1 MCGGRSP
8 RRAGPQARCYAEAMF
23 TLGRRSC
30 SSFVI
35 ASALGITSVAV
46 AQPPKP
52 GPEGDARFQVF
63 LQGQMVGNEDVGVA
77 RVDGGW
83 QIVSTGRLAAPLD
96 VTLRRAEIRYNADWT
111 PVSLSIDAAIR
122 GQTVDLS
129 TTFAGTTATSRFPQ
143 AGEMTE
149 KADTVARD
157 TIVLPNN
164 IFAAYAALAVRL
176 ASASP
181 AAEVKV
187 YVAPQAEV
195 TAVLK
200 EVATQRVETAER
212 AFTARQYRLTMK
224 NPGGGLDVDVWADDA
239 TRLLRVTIPAIQ
251 LDVVREDLASA
262 FARVPKFHREGDEDV
277 RIPST
282 GFSLAASV
290 SRPRQLPPP
299 RSPKQPARLPT
310 VVLVPGSGPVDRDE
324 TVGGIPIFGELASA
338 LADAGF
344 LVVRYDKRGVGQ
356 SGGRPESA
364 TLTDY
369 AEDVRAVVRWARKR
383 KDVDE
388 KRLFVVG
395 HSEGAW
401 AALLAASRE
410 KRIARVVSIA
420 GPGTTGSELVLEQQ
434 RRALERMTISD
445 AERTG
450 KIALQKKIMSAVTT
464 GQGWEGVP
472 DDLRRQAESP
482 WFASFLA
489 FDPAEIVNKVRQ
501 PLLVVQ
507 AELDRQVPAHHAA
520 RLVELARARKKNAGI
535 EIVTL
540 EGVNHLLVPST
551 TGEVEEYGSLT
562 GRHVT
567 PKAAQ
572 AIAAWLGK

>member
-1 MCGGRSP
+1 
-8 RRAGPQARCYAEAMF
+8 MF
-23 TLGRRSC
+23 TLGRHSR
-30 SSFVI
+30 SSFAI
-35 ASALGITSVAV
+35 AFALGLTSLAA
-46 AQPPKP
+46 AQPPAP

-63 LQGQMVGNEDVGVA
+63 LRGQVVGNEDVGVA

-83 QIVSTGRLAAPLD
+83 RIVSTGRLAAPLD

-111 PVSLSIDAAIR
+111 PVSLSIDAAVR
-122 GQTVDLS
+122 GQTVDVS
-129 TTFAGTTATSRFPQ
+129 TAFAGTTATSRFPQ
-143 AGEMTE
+143 AGEMAE
-149 KADTVARD
+149 KTDTVARD

-164 IFAAYAALAVRL
+164 IFGAYAALAVRL
-176 ASASP
+176 TAASP
-181 AAEVKV
+181 GAELKI

-195 TAVLK
+195 TVVLNAL
-200 EVATQRVETAER
+200 ETHRVQTAER
-212 AFTARQYRLTMK
+212 TFNARQYRLTIR
-224 NPGGGLDVDVWADDA
+224 NPGGGLDVEVWADDA
-239 TRLLRVTIPAIQ
+239 TRLLRVTIPAVE

-262 FARVPKFHREGDEDV
+262 FARVQKFHREGDEDV

-290 SRPRQLPPP
+290 SRPRPLPPP

-310 VVLVPGSGPVDRDE
+310 IVLVPGSGPVDRDE

-364 TLTDY
+364 TLSDY

-420 GPGTTGSELVLEQQ
+420 GPGTTGAELVLEQQ
-434 RRALERMTISD
+434 RHALERMTFSD
-445 AERTG
+445 AERTE

-472 DDLRRQAESP
+472 DELRRQAESP
-482 WFASFLA
+482 WFASFLT
-489 FDPAEIVNKVRQ
+489 FDPAKTMRRVRQ
-501 PLLVVQ
+501 PLLVLQ

-520 RLVELARARKKNAGI
+520 RLVELARARKKNAGV

-540 EGVNHLLVPST
+540 EGVNHLLVPAT

-567 PKAAQ
+567 PKAAG